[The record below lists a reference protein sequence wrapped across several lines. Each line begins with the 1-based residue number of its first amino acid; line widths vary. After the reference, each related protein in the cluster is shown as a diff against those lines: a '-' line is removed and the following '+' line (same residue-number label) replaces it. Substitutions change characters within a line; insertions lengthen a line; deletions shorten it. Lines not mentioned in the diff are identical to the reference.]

1 MALNQYQLQKKD
13 KKSGW
18 EDVESGFQIAQ
29 TAMDI
34 ADKAGAF
41 NKKAKAPEPGVAALD
56 LEEINQKPMDV
67 IRRRLKYTA

>member
-1 MALNQYQLQKKD
+1 MALNQYHLQKKD

-29 TAMDI
+29 TAMSI
-34 ADKAGAF
+34 ADKAGASDTAD
-41 NKKAKAPEPGVAALD
+41 KGVDVLD
-56 LEEINQKPMDV
+56 LSKKDERPMDV